1 MYIINTGK
9 DVNREVRAKATLQI
23 QVYIRGLEVEGKLG
37 IAPDILFWQNC
48 DVFLHWLSSF
58 EAVEAK

>member
-1 MYIINTGK
+1 VYIINTGK

-37 IAPDILFWQNC
+37 IAPDILF
-48 DVFLHWLSSF
+48 
-58 EAVEAK
+58 